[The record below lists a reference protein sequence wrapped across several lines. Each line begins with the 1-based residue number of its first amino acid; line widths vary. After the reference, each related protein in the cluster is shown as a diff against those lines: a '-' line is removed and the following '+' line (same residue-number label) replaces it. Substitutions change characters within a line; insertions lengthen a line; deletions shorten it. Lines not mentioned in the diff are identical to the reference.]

1 MIWCHI
7 WLIISTTYILVRI
20 RQRLYIAY
28 QKYIG
33 QSIDTCSIHILFH
46 YSTITPFSAQ
56 FSKIQESSFS
66 HFEIYVDRGR
76 SWHHLTRDRKID
88 QGCKLGICQDRSI
101 GLTFFR
107 QADAWAKNWCFFE
120 EEQSIFYIGRNLP
133 QKIKLPHDVDDFKN
147 GTWY

>member
-1 MIWCHI
+1 MNCHI
-7 WLIISTTYILVRI
+7 WLIISTYILVRI

-28 QKYIG
+28 PKYIG

-107 QADAWAKNWCFFE
+107 QAEMLGRQKLMLLWGRTKY
-120 EEQSIFYIGRNLP
+120 IFYIGRNLP

-147 GTWY
+147 GI